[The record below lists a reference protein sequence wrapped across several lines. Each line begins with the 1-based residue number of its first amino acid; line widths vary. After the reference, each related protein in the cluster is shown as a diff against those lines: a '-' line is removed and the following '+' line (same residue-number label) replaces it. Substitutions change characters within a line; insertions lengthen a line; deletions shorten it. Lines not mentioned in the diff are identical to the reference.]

1 LDSKISIELD
11 LSVSASFQPNFT
23 NVDYFLVV
31 VVRAYLF
38 HWLPILLMSE
48 VDDLA

>member
-1 LDSKISIELD
+1 
-11 LSVSASFQPNFT
+11 VSASLKPNCT
-23 NVDYFLVV
+23 QVDYFLAVVVVVV
-31 VVRAYLF
+31 VVRAFLF